1 MALGVCGAENAR
13 ASPSGQTEGVRR
25 MDGPAR
31 SGVFF
36 GLHRL
41 VATLFRV
48 WAETT
53 FVLARICTQ
62 IMPGTEGTVCA
73 CRLIAGSHRVW
84 GIDGMHLIAAALR
97 CGAGAVL
104 TLLIHSAPWIGVG
117 CEPTS
122 LGACLVAPISNPE
135 MGGGRGLG

>member
-1 MALGVCGAENAR
+1 MWTHVPGRE
-13 ASPSGQTEGVRR
+13 
-25 MDGPAR
+25 DGDLLAWHAPR

-73 CRLIAGSHRVW
+73 CRLIGGVHTS
-84 GIDGMHLIAAALR
+84 
-97 CGAGAVL
+97 
-104 TLLIHSAPWIGVG
+104 IHSGRASVRARLFDDFW
-117 CEPTS
+117 S
-122 LGACLVAPISNPE
+122 LD
-135 MGGGRGLG
+135 